1 MLWNQNL
8 TTKQYLFWAISWT
21 IIILI
26 IVGIPGNQIPRVS
39 KFIDLFQPDKIV
51 HLAMFA
57 PFSYLWALYIYGLT
71 SSRKRSVYFVLVL
84 GMFYAIISELLQKY
98 VFIGR
103 NANVPDAIA
112 DIVGVIVGIVVFTK
126 NIPLN
131 KRKSMKY

>member
-71 SSRKRSVYFVLVL
+71 SSRKRSVYFV
-84 GMFYAIISELLQKY
+84 
-98 VFIGR
+98 
-103 NANVPDAIA
+103 
-112 DIVGVIVGIVVFTK
+112 
-126 NIPLN
+126 
-131 KRKSMKY
+131 

>member
-1 MLWNQNL
+1 
-8 TTKQYLFWAISWT
+8 
-21 IIILI
+21 
-26 IVGIPGNQIPRVS
+26 
-39 KFIDLFQPDKIV
+39 
-51 HLAMFA
+51 
-57 PFSYLWALYIYGLT
+57 
-71 SSRKRSVYFVLVL
+71 
-84 GMFYAIISELLQKY
+84 MFYAIISELLQKY